1 MRFFY
6 AVGITIVFIGV
17 ANLIHTG
24 VAMYIPQPIY
34 ACSEVTKQDPPDV
47 QKICARRVKWN

>member
-6 AVGITIVFIGV
+6 AVGIAIIFIGV